1 MRFSINFFRAFLE
14 LLRKSF
20 RIWAGISLLI
30 SLYRL
35 LLPIIVALLGIL
47 FTGLIVA
54 LARKAA
60 KLSIRKIGS
69 IDEVRESAQ
78 ERMNQRHG
86 DRYRTHKLGEHNEK
100 LTTFLERWKYER
112 NDSQLCGFGDRSQ
125 SVHIRAS

>member
-35 LLPIIVALLGIL
+35 LLPIIVALIGIL

-54 LARKAA
+54 LACKAA
-60 KLSIRKIGS
+60 KLSFRKIGS
-69 IDEVRESAQ
+69 LDEVRDSAQ
-78 ERMNQRHG
+78 EHMNQRHG
-86 DRYRTHKLGEHNEK
+86 DRYR
-100 LTTFLERWKYER
+100 RV
-112 NDSQLCGFGDRSQ
+112 D
-125 SVHIRAS
+125 